1 MESITN
7 FFNFN
12 ILITPYIIGFIYIT
26 GAVVVPFI
34 VVYYF
39 KQYRLHINSSK
50 YRLYLFVAFVVL
62 EIFWRIFCEF
72 FMVYFKIFLA
82 LQ

>member
-1 MESITN
+1 VID
-7 FFNFN
+7 FLNFN
-12 ILITPYIIGFIYIT
+12 ILITPYIIGIVYTI
-26 GAVVVPFI
+26 GAIVVPFV

-39 KQYRLHINSSK
+39 KKYNLTIDIRYRFYMFI
-50 YRLYLFVAFVVL
+50 AFITM

-72 FMVYFKIFLA
+72 FMVYFKIYLS

>member
-1 MESITN
+1 MID

-12 ILITPYIIGFIYIT
+12 ILITPYIIGIVYTI
-26 GAVVVPFI
+26 GVIIVPF
-34 VVYYF
+34 VLVYYF
-39 KQYRLHINSSK
+39 KK
-50 YRLYLFVAFVVL
+50 YNLSISNLKIKIYILIGFIIM

-72 FMVYFKIFLA
+72 FMVYFKIYLS

>member
-1 MESITN
+1 MEGITN

-39 KQYRLHINSSK
+39 KQYRLNINSSK